1 MPPSAQ
7 GLWWSHVI
15 WTFVFTASSALVTKW
30 QRYIRVQ
37 KYFFIY
43 WIYAH
48 DLENWKKGS
57 HLAYYLTDCCGT
69 MLIYISWQ
77 YRLLTGNALRM
88 KAYFP
93 KLFKNWGTTAS
104 IYQTCRW
111 SNWRKR
117 TGEIVKGIDFKLT
130 VCREMFKMVDASS
143 TGLQPSPDPLVNVAK
158 LMQRYQDWVH
168 IFLAFK

>member
-37 KYFFIY
+37 KYFLYTEFMHMILKTERKALI
-43 WIYAH
+43 WHTTSQTAVAPCWFTFP
-48 DLENWKKGS
+48 DN
-57 HLAYYLTDCCGT
+57 TDCLLE
-69 MLIYISWQ
+69 MLW
-77 YRLLTGNALRM
+77 RK

-130 VCREMFKMVDASS
+130 VCRETFKMADASS